1 MSDRSRTILDLD
13 TNSAPT
19 ANVWLVIETSEGTNK
34 VSLQNLLA
42 NSTANVTIANTKVL
56 SYYLNVNRRKETPTT
71 GTPANTPAGSWFYD
85 DNYMYIATANNFL
98 KKIPLTD
105 F

>member
-1 MSDRSRTILDLD
+1 MSDRSRTILDFD
-13 TNSAPT
+13 TNTAP
-19 ANVWLVIETSEGTNK
+19 ASNVWVIIETAAGTNK
-34 VSLQNLLA
+34 VSLQDLLA
-42 NSTANVTIANTKVL
+42 NSTANVTVANTKVL
-56 SYYLNVNRRKETPTT
+56 SYYLAVNRRKETPNT

-85 DNYMYIATANNFL
+85 DNYMYIATSNNFL